1 MGSDVI
7 FGQYIKGDSVI
18 HQLDARMKIIIA
30 ILYIVIIFLAHS
42 VSAFILLIVATAV
55 FIIMTKIP
63 LRLLLKAI

>member
-30 ILYIVIIFLAHS
+30 ILYIVIIFLNIID
-42 VSAFILLIVATAV
+42 VVKGPYPFLMVKEQELLNPVNWN
-55 FIIMTKIP
+55 
-63 LRLLLKAI
+63 